1 MVLLLGLAVLIYQL
15 WFKIDKLTQ
24 KRRMLIVKKIE
35 AQDLKN
41 YINQKLEKVSY
52 IIDLKSEGMFNNE

>member
-1 MVLLLGLAVLIYQL
+1 MILLLGLGALIYQL

-24 KRRMLIVKKIE
+24 KRRMFIVKKIE

-52 IIDLKSEGMFNNE
+52 IIDLKSEGIYNNE